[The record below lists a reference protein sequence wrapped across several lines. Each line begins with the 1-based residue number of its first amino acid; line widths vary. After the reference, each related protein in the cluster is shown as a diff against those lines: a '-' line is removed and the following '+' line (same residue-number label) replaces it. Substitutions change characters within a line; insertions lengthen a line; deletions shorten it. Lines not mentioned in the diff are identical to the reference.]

1 VQHSPLVQ
9 YVRHFFHI
17 GFDGFNFLGWQ
28 KLPQTK
34 GRSVQEIMEFN
45 LSKVLKTQLTIVG
58 CGRTDAHVHAG
69 QFFFHV
75 DIEKSWDFDLQ
86 SRLNMNLPKE
96 IAVFDILQ
104 VDDSSHARFS
114 ALERTYNYFIHTS
127 RDPYLANISSYY
139 AKDNFDI
146 DLMRKAA
153 ALLTNYEDYHALS
166 KNIAEGRSTICK
178 VSAAKLYADKNGEWI
193 RFEISANRFINGMI
207 RIVAEKL
214 LSIGRHT
221 LSLSEFEN
229 YLITGKRPPVNRLA
243 FPQGLHLTKVTYPFI
258 DLPTKSKVLQALMR

>member
-1 VQHSPLVQ
+1 
-9 YVRHFFHI
+9 VRYFFHI

-34 GRSVQEIMEFN
+34 GRNVQEIIEFN
-45 LSKVLKTQLTIVG
+45 LSKVLNTQLTIVG
-58 CGRTDAHVHAG
+58 CGRTDAQVHAG

-75 DIEKSWDFDLQ
+75 DIEKSWNFDLQ

-104 VDDSSHARFS
+104 VDESSHARFS
-114 ALERTYNYFIHTS
+114 ATERTYNYFIHTY

-153 ALLTNYEDYHALS
+153 ALLRNYEDYQALS

-178 VSAAKLYADKNGEWI
+178 VRTANLYAHEDGEWL
-193 RFEISANRFINGMI
+193 RFEISANRFVNGMI
-207 RIVAEKL
+207 RILVEKL
-214 LSIGRHT
+214 LLIGRHT
-221 LSLSEFEN
+221 LSVNEFED
-229 YLITGKRPPVNRLA
+229 YLLTKQRPPINRLA
-243 FPQGLHLTKVTYPFI
+243 FPQGLHLTKVTYPFM
-258 DLPTKSKVLQALMR
+258 DLPTKSKILQSLMR